1 MEESGRPAPGTG
13 RLVAASTAIVLL
25 VAGAVWL
32 ELRLFAFGLDAEQP
46 WRTVLVLSAILFVPA
61 IVVGAALALFLRRRR
76 R

>member
-1 MEESGRPAPGTG
+1 MEESGRRAPGTG
-13 RLVAASTAIVLL
+13 RLVATSTAILLL

-32 ELRLFAFGLDAEQP
+32 ELRLFEFGLGAEQP